1 MGQALPKR
9 RTVLIVEDDADLRH
23 LTATLLEDEQ
33 LDIIECESAEA
44 ALAVMLMRGREV
56 AMIFADVWLGGL
68 MDGIDLAWEVKMRW
82 PSLPVVLTSGYPRE
96 RVRELPPGVAYMPKP
111 WQPLNVLIAAEQA
124 RTSRRE

>member
-56 AMIFADVWLGGL
+56 VMIFADVWLGGL
-68 MDGIDLAWEVKMRW
+68 IAEA
-82 PSLPVVLTSGYPRE
+82 SATSPNAGGPRG
-96 RVRELPPGVAYMPKP
+96 RESVFAEDARPRPGA
-111 WQPLNVLIAAEQA
+111 NEGHT
-124 RTSRRE
+124 RGRRG